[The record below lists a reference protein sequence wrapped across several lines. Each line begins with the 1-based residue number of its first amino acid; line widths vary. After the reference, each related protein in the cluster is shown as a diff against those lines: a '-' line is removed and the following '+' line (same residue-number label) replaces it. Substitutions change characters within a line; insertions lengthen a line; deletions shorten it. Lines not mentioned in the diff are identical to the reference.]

1 MVFSLEDKGVIKA
14 LFQEKGWR
22 GKRIVQELP
31 GKNWNRQSVNRL
43 IDKFIKTGT
52 TDRAQGSGRPRSR
65 TGYVDEVEDLIA
77 SQEDRPGT
85 HLSQR
90 KIAQNLGISRGTVQ
104 NIVKKDIKFKTAFL
118 PGKRDCEQLSK
129 QMENPLSTCG
139 CSCKLT

>member
-1 MVFSLEDKGVIKA
+1 MVFSIEDKGVIKA

-31 GKNWNRQSVNRL
+31 SKNWNRQSVNRL

-104 NIVKKDIKFKTAFL
+104 NIVKKDIKIQGFQKNMH
-118 PGKRDCEQLSK
+118 K
-129 QMENPLSTCG
+129 
-139 CSCKLT
+139 